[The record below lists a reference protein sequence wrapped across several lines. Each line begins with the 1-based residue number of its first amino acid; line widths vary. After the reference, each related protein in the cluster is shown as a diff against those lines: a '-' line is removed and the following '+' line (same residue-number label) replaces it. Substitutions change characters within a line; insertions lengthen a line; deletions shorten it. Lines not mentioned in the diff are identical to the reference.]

1 MIAEGVSVLFSME
14 AFPGFEEH
22 HYFLIPHKRKLAEV
36 KETPIRPFETQEIMD
51 LSPLTRRYW
60 GYVEAKKKWDQGTSL
75 VDLVMGEF

>member
-1 MIAEGVSVLFSME
+1 ME

-36 KETPIRPFETQEIMD
+36 KEAPILPFETQEIMD

-60 GYVEAKKKWDQGTSL
+60 GYVEVKKRMEQGVSL
-75 VDLVMGEF
+75 GELVMGSDKF